1 MPDNQK
7 NSGNH
12 PGSLSKIRKIF
23 GLNIGTMLFGC
34 LLIYMLFSAVLYL
47 TSTNIESYLVISGP
61 LSRNETYTG
70 LALREESV
78 HQAETSG
85 YVSYYAREGSKINAS
100 GAVYGI
106 SSTQPSETTS
116 ELSAEQL
123 SQIRSNMLS
132 FSKGF
137 NSSRFNSTYSFK
149 YELEGD
155 ILQYAQAPGSSTA
168 TVSSASSDSSD
179 ESADSVPAVSTAS
192 YAGQTLSKAD
202 TDGIVLYSVDGY
214 EGKSLENL
222 TAEDFDQ
229 TAYHETDLKNQGT
242 VNAGDNM
249 YTLVTDERWS
259 LLIPLSG
266 KQAAKLKDR
275 TSVRVKF
282 MKDGMT
288 QSGDFSIVEI
298 DKAKYGKIDF
308 NKGLIRYAA
317 DRFLEIE
324 LVTNTVTGLKIPLS
338 SIVTKEFYKI
348 PSAYLTVNKDQESGI
363 MIQSTDKNGN
373 TTQKFVKATVYGED
387 ELESTEEEESPGSIY
402 YIDMSN
408 FKEGDVA
415 VDTENQ
421 SKYVIREVGVLEGTY
436 CINQGYAVFR
446 QIQILDQNE
455 EYAVISRETRYGLS
469 RYDHIV
475 RNADKVDE
483 QEILY

>member
-1 MPDNQK
+1 MTDNQK

-12 PGSLSKIRKIF
+12 PGPLAKIRKVF

-85 YVSYYAREGSKINAS
+85 YVSYYAREGTKINAN
-100 GAVYGI
+100 GVVYGI
-106 SSTQPSETTS
+106 SSSQPSESTT

-123 SQIRSNMLS
+123 AQIRSNMLS
-132 FSKGF
+132 FSKSF
-137 NSSRFNSTYSFK
+137 NSSNFNNTYSFK

-155 ILQYAQAPGSSTA
+155 ILQYAVAPGSTA
-168 TVSSASSDSSD
+168 AGTSSDGEDDDPSVSS
-179 ESADSVPAVSTAS
+179 
-192 YAGQTLSKAD
+192 TLS
-202 TDGIVLYSVDGY
+202 
-214 EGKSLENL
+214 
-222 TAEDFDQ
+222 DQ
-229 TAYHETDLKNQGT
+229 TAYQEKDLKNQGT
-242 VNAGDNM
+242 VTAGDNM

-282 MKDGMT
+282 LKDGMT

-348 PSAYLTVNKDQESGI
+348 PSAYLTTNDDQEVGV
-363 MIQSTDKNGN
+363 MIQKTDKNGN
-373 TTQKFVKATVYGED
+373 AAQTFVKATIYGED
-387 ELESTEEEESPGSIY
+387 AAETDENGESSGSIY

-415 VDTENQ
+415 VNPKDQ
-421 SKYVIREVGVLEGTY
+421 SKYVIKEVGVLEGTY

-446 QIQILDQNE
+446 RIEILDQNE
-455 EYAVISRETRYGLS
+455 EYAVVSKETRYGLS

>member
-1 MPDNQK
+1 MTDNQK

-12 PGSLSKIRKIF
+12 PGPLAKIRKVF

-85 YVSYYAREGSKINAS
+85 YVSYYAREGTKINAN
-100 GAVYGI
+100 GVVYGI
-106 SSTQPSETTS
+106 SSSQPSESTT

-123 SQIRSNMLS
+123 AQIRSNMLS
-132 FSKGF
+132 FSKSF
-137 NSSRFNSTYSFK
+137 NSSNFNNTYSFK

-155 ILQYAQAPGSSTA
+155 ILQYAVAPGSTA
-168 TVSSASSDSSD
+168 AGTSSDREDDDPSVSS
-179 ESADSVPAVSTAS
+179 TLS
-192 YAGQTLSKAD
+192 YAGQTLNKAD
-202 TDGIVLYSVDGY
+202 TDGVVLYSVDGY
-214 EGKSLENL
+214 EGKTLSDL
-222 TAEDFDQ
+222 TAQDFDQ
-229 TAYHETDLKNQGT
+229 NAYQEKDLKNQGT
-242 VNAGDNM
+242 VTAGDNM

-266 KQAAKLKDR
+266 KQAAKLKGR

-282 MKDGMT
+282 LKDGMT

-317 DRFLEIE
+317 DRFFEIE

-348 PSAYLTVNKDQESGI
+348 PSAYLTTNDDQEVGV
-363 MIQSTDKNGN
+363 MIQKTDKNGN
-373 TTQKFVKATVYGED
+373 AAQTFVKATIYGED
-387 ELESTEEEESPGSIY
+387 AAETDENGESLGSIY

-415 VDTENQ
+415 VNPKDQ
-421 SKYVIREVGVLEGTY
+421 SKYVIKEVGVLEGTY

-446 QIQILDQNE
+446 RIEILDQNE
-455 EYAVISRETRYGLS
+455 EYAVVSKETRYGLS

>member
-12 PGSLSKIRKIF
+12 SGPLAKLRRIF

-78 HQAETSG
+78 HQAESAG
-85 YVSYYAREGSKINAS
+85 YVSYYAREGNKINAN
-100 GAVYGI
+100 GVVYGI
-106 SSTQPSETTS
+106 SSTQPVENTT
-116 ELSAEQL
+116 ELSVEQM

-137 NSSRFNSTYSFK
+137 NSSNFNNTYSFK

-155 ILQYAQAPGSSTA
+155 ILQYAQTPGSTE
-168 TVSSASSDSSD
+168 TSADSSD
-179 ESADSVPAVSTAS
+179 ESTEDTEDSAAVSTAS

-202 TDGIVLYSVDGY
+202 SDGIVLYSVDGY
-214 EGKSLENL
+214 EGKTLDDL
-222 TAEDFDQ
+222 TAQDFDQ
-229 TAYHETDLKNQGT
+229 NAYQETDLKGQGT
-242 VNAGDNM
+242 VDAGDTM

-282 MKDGMT
+282 LKDGMT

-338 SIVTKEFYKI
+338 SVVTKEFYKL
-348 PSAYLTVNKDQESGI
+348 PSRYLTMNENQEAGV
-363 MIQSTDKNGN
+363 MVQKTDKNGN
-373 TTQKFVKATVYGED
+373 VSQTFVKATIYGED
-387 ELESTEEEESPGSIY
+387 KLESNDEESSGSIY

-408 FKEGDVA
+408 FKEGDIA
-415 VDTENQ
+415 VCTEDQ
-421 SKYVIREVGVLEGTY
+421 SKYVIKEVGVLEGTY

-446 QIQILDQNE
+446 RIEILDQNE
-455 EYAVISRETRYGLS
+455 EYAVVSKETRYGLS

>member
-1 MPDNQK
+1 MPDNPK

-12 PGSLSKIRKIF
+12 PGALVKIRKIF

-78 HQAETSG
+78 YQAETGG
-85 YVSYYAREGSKINAS
+85 YVSYYAREGNKINAN
-100 GAVYGI
+100 GVVYGI
-106 SSTQPSETTS
+106 SSTAPTENTE

-123 SQIRSNMLS
+123 SQIRNNMLS

-137 NSSRFNSTYSFK
+137 SSSNFNSTYSFK

-155 ILQYAQAPGSSTA
+155 ILQYATAPGSTSVVT
-168 TVSSASSDSSD
+168 SSD
-179 ESADSVPAVSTAS
+179 EDADSTVSPTPAPVS
-192 YAGQTLSKAD
+192 YAGQTLNKAAS
-202 TDGIVLYSVDGY
+202 DGVVLYCVDGY
-214 EGKSLENL
+214 EGN
-222 TAEDFDQ
+222 
-229 TAYHETDLKNQGT
+229 
-242 VNAGDNM
+242 
-249 YTLVTDERWS
+249 WS

-282 MKDGMT
+282 LKDGMT

-338 SIVTKEFYKI
+338 SVVTKEFYKL
-348 PSAYLTVNKDQESGI
+348 PSEYLTTNDSQEAGV
-363 MIQSTDKNGN
+363 MIQKTDKNGN
-373 TTQKFVKATVYGED
+373 ASQTFVKATIYGED
-387 ELESTEEEESPGSIY
+387 TQEAEDDEKTSESIY

-415 VDTENQ
+415 VNPKDQ

-446 QIQILDQNE
+446 RIEILDQNE
-455 EYAVISRETRYGLS
+455 EYAVVSKETRYGLS

-475 RNADKVDE
+475 RNADKVSE

>member
-7 NSGNH
+7 NSGNQ
-12 PGSLSKIRKIF
+12 PGPLARVRKIF

-47 TSTNIESYLVISGP
+47 TSANIESYLVISGP

-78 HQAETSG
+78 HQAESSG
-85 YVSYYAREGSKINAS
+85 YVSYYAREGTKINAN
-100 GAVYGI
+100 GVVYGI
-106 SSTQPSETTS
+106 SSTQPTESPAQ
-116 ELSAEQL
+116 LSTEQM
-123 SQIRSNMLS
+123 SQIRNNMLS
-132 FSKGF
+132 FSKSF
-137 NSSRFNSTYSFK
+137 NSSNFNNTYSFK

-155 ILQYAQAPGSSTA
+155 IFQYADAPESSTG
-168 TVSSASSDSSD
+168 
-179 ESADSVPAVSTAS
+179 SVS
-192 YAGQTLSKAD
+192 YAGQTLNKAD
-202 TDGIVLYSVDGY
+202 TDGIVLYCIDGY
-214 EGKSLENL
+214 ENKTLDSL
-222 TAEDFDQ
+222 TAQDFDQ
-229 TAYHETDLKNQGT
+229 NSYQETDLKNQGT

-259 LLIPLSG
+259 VLIPLSG
-266 KQAAKLKDR
+266 KQAVKLKDR

-282 MKDGMT
+282 LKDGMT

-338 SIVTKEFYKI
+338 SVVTKEFYKV
-348 PSAYLTVNKDQESGI
+348 PEEYLTTNDDQEVGL

-373 TTQKFVKATVYGED
+373 ASQTFVKATIYGED
-387 ELESTEEEESPGSIY
+387 KVEADDGGTLESIY
-402 YIDMSN
+402 YIDMKN
-408 FKEGDVA
+408 FKEGNVA
-415 VDTENQ
+415 VNPKDQ
-421 SKYVIREVGVLEGTY
+421 SKYVIKEVGVLEGTY

-446 QIQILDQNE
+446 RIEIRDQNE
-455 EYAVISRETRYGLS
+455 EYAVVSRETRYGLS

-475 RNADKVDE
+475 RNADKVNE

>member
-1 MPDNQK
+1 MPDNPK

-12 PGSLSKIRKIF
+12 PGALFKIRKIF

-78 HQAETSG
+78 YQAETGG
-85 YVSYYAREGSKINAS
+85 YVSYYAREGNKINAN
-100 GAVYGI
+100 GVVYGI
-106 SSTQPSETTS
+106 SSTAPTENTE

-123 SQIRSNMLS
+123 SQIRNNMLS

-137 NSSRFNSTYSFK
+137 SSSNFNSTYSFK

-155 ILQYAQAPGSSTA
+155 ILQYATAPGSTSVVT
-168 TVSSASSDSSD
+168 SSD
-179 ESADSVPAVSTAS
+179 EDADSTVSPTPAPVS
-192 YAGQTLSKAD
+192 YAGQTLNKAAS
-202 TDGIVLYSVDGY
+202 DGVVLYCVDGY
-214 EGKSLENL
+214 EGKTLNDL
-222 TAEDFDQ
+222 TAQDFDQ
-229 TAYHETDLKNQGT
+229 NAYVETDLKNQGT
-242 VNAGDNM
+242 VSAGYTM
-249 YTLVTDERWS
+249 YTLVTDENWS

-282 MKDGMT
+282 LKDGMT

-324 LVTNTVTGLKIPLS
+324 LVTK
-338 SIVTKEFYKI
+338 
-348 PSAYLTVNKDQESGI
+348 
-363 MIQSTDKNGN
+363 TDKNGN
-373 TTQKFVKATVYGED
+373 ASKTFVKATIYGED
-387 ELESTEEEESPGSIY
+387 TQETDDNEKTSKSIY

-415 VDTENQ
+415 VNPKDQ

-446 QIQILDQNE
+446 RIEILDQNE
-455 EYAVISRETRYGLS
+455 EYAVVSKETRYGLS

-475 RNADKVDE
+475 RNADKVSE

>member
-1 MPDNQK
+1 MPDNPK

-12 PGSLSKIRKIF
+12 PGALVKIRKIF

-78 HQAETSG
+78 YQAETGG
-85 YVSYYAREGSKINAS
+85 YVSYYAREGNKINAN
-100 GAVYGI
+100 GVVYGI
-106 SSTQPSETTS
+106 SSTAPTENTE
-116 ELSAEQL
+116 ELRAEQL
-123 SQIRSNMLS
+123 SQIRNNMLS

-137 NSSRFNSTYSFK
+137 SSSNFNSTYSFK

-155 ILQYAQAPGSSTA
+155 ILQYATAPGSTSVVT
-168 TVSSASSDSSD
+168 SSD
-179 ESADSVPAVSTAS
+179 EDADSTVSPTPAPVS
-192 YAGQTLSKAD
+192 YAGQTLNKAAS
-202 TDGIVLYSVDGY
+202 DGVVLYCVDGY
-214 EGKSLENL
+214 EGKTLNDL
-222 TAEDFDQ
+222 TAQDFDQ
-229 TAYHETDLKNQGT
+229 NAYVETDLKNQGT
-242 VNAGDNM
+242 VSAGDTM
-249 YTLVTDERWS
+249 YTLVTDENWS

-282 MKDGMT
+282 LKDGMT

-338 SIVTKEFYKI
+338 SVVTKEFYKL
-348 PSAYLTVNKDQESGI
+348 PSEYLTTNDSQEVGV
-363 MIQSTDKNGN
+363 MVQKTDKNGN
-373 TTQKFVKATVYGED
+373 ASQTFVKATIYGED
-387 ELESTEEEESPGSIY
+387 TQEAEDDEKTSESIY

-415 VDTENQ
+415 VNPKDQ

-446 QIQILDQNE
+446 RIEILDQNE
-455 EYAVISRETRYGLS
+455 EYAVVSKETRYGLS

-475 RNADKVDE
+475 RNADKVSE